1 MMIYAV
7 RGAADKE
14 LAEWNADYRTESGE
28 AIMELDEILA
38 MFGFSYSK
46 EEFYK
51 LAEGSHDL
59 FKEG

>member
-7 RGAADKE
+7 RGAADEE